1 MSGVEFLDT
10 NVLVYAY
17 DPGDARKQKIAQGLV
32 RRAVA
37 GEIVAS
43 GQVVGEFA
51 ATLLHKLKAPANPA
65 DWTVRLDAL
74 GPINLVPLDGDV
86 ILRSVKAR
94 EQFGLHF
101 YDVMMV
107 ASADRGG
114 WTKLGSED

>member
-43 GQVVGEFA
+43 GQVLGEFA
-51 ATLLHKLKAPANPA
+51 ATLLHKLKPPANPA
-65 DWTVRLDAL
+65 DLTVLLDAL

-86 ILRSVKAR
+86 ILREIGRASCR
-94 EQFGLHF
+94 ER
-101 YDVMMV
+101 V
-107 ASADRGG
+107 
-114 WTKLGSED
+114 